1 MASFLQRLRRL
12 YFVVLIIA
20 SVFGVFIISKNEV
33 NQYIH
38 KRLKEAFKLVSRIE
52 ELRTATATTQRPLD
66 TTLLPVC
73 PDTPPNIHE
82 PVKLNLTIIT
92 RDELKTKYPSH
103 SGDRYRPERCR
114 SKQRLAV
121 IIPYRDREQHLVILL
136 NNLIPFL
143 NKQQADFTIFVAEQ
157 APGGTFN
164 RGLMINA
171 GVAASLR
178 EDNFTCFVIHDVD
191 LIPET
196 SDNYYR
202 CRKNP
207 FHLSTANAKFR
218 YRLPYSWYVGGIIAL
233 TPSLYKR
240 INGFSN
246 WFFGWGGED
255 DDFAKRMQSFGLR
268 VERNSIKT
276 GRYYAQSHGKD
287 KGNPINPKR
296 FILVNKGVGRLKT
309 DGLSSTRVNT
319 TVSHRGV
326 VTWLTVS
333 IDTKYYARTVH
344 R

>member
-12 YFVVLIIA
+12 YVIVLIIA
-20 SVFGVFIISKNEV
+20 SVFGVFIISKNEI
-33 NQYIH
+33 NQYMH
-38 KRLKEAFKLVSRIE
+38 KHFKEALKLVSSSE
-52 ELRTATATTQRPLD
+52 ELRTATAITQKPLD
-66 TTLLPVC
+66 ITLLPTC
-73 PDTPPNIHE
+73 PDTPNIHE

-92 RDELKTKYPSH
+92 QDELKTKYPSH
-103 SGDRYRPERCR
+103 SGDRYWPERCR

-121 IIPYRDREQHLVILL
+121 IIPYRDREQHLMILL
-136 NNLIPFL
+136 NNLISFL
-143 NKQQADFTIFVAEQ
+143 NKQQADFTIFVAEP

-178 EDNFTCFVIHDVD
+178 EDHVTCIVIHDVD

-207 FHLSTANAKFR
+207 FHLSTANAKYG

-233 TPSLYKR
+233 TPTLYKR

-246 WFFGWGGED
+246 WYFGWGGED
-255 DDFAKRMQSFGLR
+255 DDFAKRMHSFGLR

-287 KGNPINPKR
+287 KGNPKNPKR
-296 FILVNKGVGRLKT
+296 LIFLNKAVGRLKT

-326 VTWLTVS
+326 VTWLIVS

-344 R
+344 S